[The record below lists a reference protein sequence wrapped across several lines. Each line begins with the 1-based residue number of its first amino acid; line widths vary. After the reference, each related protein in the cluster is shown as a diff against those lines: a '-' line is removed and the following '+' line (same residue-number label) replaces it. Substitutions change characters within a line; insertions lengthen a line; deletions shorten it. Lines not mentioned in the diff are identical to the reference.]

1 MTQPSD
7 NTEPALGHILLAEDD
22 VVAQAVVRRIVEQL
36 GYTLDV
42 VGDGLEAIS
51 ALESKHYDLVLMDC
65 LMPRMNGFEATRII
79 RSADF
84 PRINSQIPIIAM
96 TGLTAE
102 DDQQRCLDSGMYEV
116 ISKPFSSTDLIPVLR
131 HCMAK
136 TEDAGPAADARGEPD
151 EQPWDDT
158 LLDGAIDEFL
168 TQAPRVVSELQ
179 QAVNEGDPEKLR
191 NIASRFRESTDIL
204 KVSGL
209 SARTRA
215 LEHAATAG
223 QTQLAVTH
231 ATELVEEMQKLMRVL
246 GE

>member
-1 MTQPSD
+1 LTQPSE
-7 NTEPALGHILLAEDD
+7 NTGPALGHILLAEDD
-22 VVAQAVVRRIVEQL
+22 VVAQTVVRRIVEQL

-42 VGDGLEAIS
+42 VGDGQEAIS

-65 LMPRMNGFEATRII
+65 MMPRMNGFEATRII
-79 RSADF
+79 RNAGS

-116 ISKPFSSTDLIPVLR
+116 ISKPFSVTDLMPVLR

-136 TEDAGPAADARGEPD
+136 TEDAGPAADSRGEPD

-168 TQAPRVVSELQ
+168 TQAPGFINELQ
-179 QAVNEGDPEKLR
+179 QAVNKGDPEKLR

-209 SARTRA
+209 SARSKA